1 MLLQPFRVDLPLG
14 RPGQLM
20 RFPGRC
26 ALTPIPKVRR

>member
-20 RFPGRC
+20 RFPREMC
-26 ALTPIPKVRR
+26 PHTHT